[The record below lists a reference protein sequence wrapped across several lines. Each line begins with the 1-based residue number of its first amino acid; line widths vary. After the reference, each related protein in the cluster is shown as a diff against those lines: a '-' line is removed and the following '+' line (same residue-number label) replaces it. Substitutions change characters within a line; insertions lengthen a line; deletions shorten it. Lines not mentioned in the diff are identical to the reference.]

1 MNKQSISRQVIQVKY
16 LRVSFAMTPIG
27 MSVSPPADS
36 PSESTAEILRLKRK
50 LSSAHQKLDEAQGSR
65 PKKIP

>member
-1 MNKQSISRQVIQVKY
+1 
-16 LRVSFAMTPIG
+16 
-27 MSVSPPADS
+27 MSVSPVSYDS

-50 LSSAHQKLDEAQGSR
+50 LSSAHQKLNEVHGSR